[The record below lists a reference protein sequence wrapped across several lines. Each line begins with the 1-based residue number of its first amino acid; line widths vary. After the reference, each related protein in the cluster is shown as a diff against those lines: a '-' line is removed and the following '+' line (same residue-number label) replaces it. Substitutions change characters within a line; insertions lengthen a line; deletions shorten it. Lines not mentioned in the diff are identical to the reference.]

1 MKCQF
6 IEQHKH
12 EFPIVV
18 MCNVLG
24 VSESGL
30 YAWRKRP
37 ACQRTREDAQ
47 LTQEIRQ
54 VYATH
59 RGRYGSPRIHRE
71 LKDQGRCTSRKRV
84 ARLMREAALSARRKQ
99 RRVLTTR
106 RDISHPVA
114 PNVLNREFTATE
126 PNQKWVTDITYIPTR
141 QGWLYL
147 AVILDLYSRAVVGW
161 SMSACCD
168 EALATSALHMATC
181 RRRPQAGLLH
191 HSDRGCQ
198 YTSHRYRQRLE
209 QAGMIVSMSRKG
221 NCWDNAAMESFFG
234 SLKEECVGN
243 AIYSSHE
250 QARQSLFEYLE
261 VYYNRQRRHSSLGYV
276 SPLTYEQMAK
286 KSVERNI
293 DVLRLS

>member
-1 MKCQF
+1 MKYQF
-6 IEQHKH
+6 IEQHRQ
-12 EFPIVV
+12 EFPVVV

-24 VSESGL
+24 VSESGF

-37 ACQRTREDAQ
+37 ACPRKREDAQ

-71 LKDQGRCTSRKRV
+71 LQDQGRSTSRKRV
-84 ARLMREAALSARRKQ
+84 ARLMREAELSARRKR
-99 RRVLTTR
+99 RRVLTTK
-106 RDISHPVA
+106 RDATHPVA
-114 PNVLNREFTATE
+114 PNVLDRDFAAPE
-126 PNQKWVTDITYIPTR
+126 PNTKWVTDITYIPTT

-168 EALATSALHMATC
+168 EELAAQALQMAIG
-181 RRRPQAGLLH
+181 RRRPQAGLVH

-198 YTSHRYRQRLE
+198 YTSHKYRQRLE

-243 AIYSSHE
+243 TLFASHE
-250 QARQSLFEYLE
+250 EARSAIFTYLE
-261 VYYNRQRRHSSLGYV
+261 VYYNRIRRHSTLGYV
-276 SPLTYEQMAK
+276 SPLLYEQRTLQQAK
-286 KSVERNI
+286 QNV
-293 DVLRLS
+293 